1 MKDWLIGFVVAVF
14 IALFATW
21 LYAPHVLQP
30 WIDRLFM
37 H

>member
-1 MKDWLIGFVVAVF
+1 MRDWLVGIAVAVF
-14 IALFATW
+14 IGLFAIW